1 VRDERPVDPDCPCM
15 VCTTFTRAYL
25 AHLFRSEE
33 LLGPRLLSYH
43 NLAALA
49 LLMADA
55 RDAIVAGRWA
65 GFRDGV
71 LGEAVAAS

>member
-1 VRDERPVDPDCPCM
+1 M

-49 LLMADA
+49 SLMADA
-55 RDAIVAGRWA
+55 RTALAEGRWTA
-65 GFRDGV
+65 FRDGV
-71 LGEAVAAS
+71 LGEAMAAS